1 MSALP
6 ETLDRFN
13 LTIASRLQ
21 LGLTPVEIET
31 QIASFAWAL
40 PQDAFLLYQWHNGLS
55 GKPGKLNLGEKLL
68 RLKGKW
74 HGELTGRE
82 NEVRTILE
90 NRLIITKFLPLEY
103 SLAGHRHLK
112 LGRCQIDLLPIFI
125 LMEGKK
131 TIYCIMR
138 LDPNNPIIYYANG
151 TKLPPIKVTESF
163 LATQPHFSRLS
174 DFIAFLT
181 AVFQPG
187 IQSVTSSQGKWMSE
201 IDCELK
207 STQLKKLYQ
216 QSSNYSP
223 PPKP

>member
-13 LTIASRLQ
+13 LMLAESVPKIASRLQ
-21 LGLTPVEIET
+21 LGLTHIEIER
-31 QIASFAWAL
+31 QVASFTWTL

-90 NRLIITKFLPLEY
+90 NRLIMTKFLPLEY

-131 TIYCIMR
+131 TIYCMMR
-138 LDPNNPIIYYANG
+138 LEPNNPIIYCANG
-151 TKLPPIKVTESF
+151 TKLPPMKVTESF
-163 LATQPHFSRLS
+163 LSTQPQFSRLS
-174 DFIAFLT
+174 NFIAFLT
-181 AVFQPG
+181 AVFQQG
-187 IQSVTSSQGKWMSE
+187 IQSVTPSKGRCISG
-201 IDCELK
+201 IDCELE
-207 STQLKKLYQ
+207 STELEKLYQ
-216 QSSNYSP
+216 QYKS
-223 PPKP
+223 